1 MGAGEGLGGW
11 GDGEGGEG
19 VGGCAGVRRGAGWV
33 EGEECLQDS
42 C

>member
-1 MGAGEGLGGW
+1 MGGGEGLGGW
-11 GDGEGGEG
+11 GGGVGGEG
-19 VGGCAGVRRGAGWV
+19 VGGCEGARRDEGWA